1 MIYKTNSGDSF
12 DSVAFK
18 FFNDSRYVVDLINAN
33 RDKLPTFIFAAGVE
47 LTIPDIDTTAKIKT
61 PPWKK

>member
-1 MIYKTNSGDSF
+1 MTYTTKSGDSF

-18 FFNDSRYVVDLINAN
+18 FYKDSRYVVDLMNAN
-33 RDKLPTFIFAAGVE
+33 RDKLPTFIFAAGTVLE
-47 LTIPDIDTTAKIKT
+47 VPEIDRSAKVKT